1 MKQSKTTL
9 KELTA
14 RYRAVLL
21 KCALINAMMIIGI
34 GAANAKTI
42 SEGVYNEDD
51 FSMPQME
58 DLTITGGTFNNADIY
73 SGGVWNLTVSGGTF
87 NGETNLKGKVVTLS
101 GGNLENITSLDME
114 GNDIVID
121 SDNAKIKLSP
131 SKTHDFVA
139 FNLFNVTG
147 DTGLNVFNATLSS
160 PAVSGKS
167 SGTIKLLSA
176 LFRMV

>member
-51 FSMPQME
+51 FSMP
-58 DLTITGGTFNNADIY
+58 
-73 SGGVWNLTVSGGTF
+73 
-87 NGETNLKGKVVTLS
+87 
-101 GGNLENITSLDME
+101 
-114 GNDIVID
+114 
-121 SDNAKIKLSP
+121 
-131 SKTHDFVA
+131 
-139 FNLFNVTG
+139 
-147 DTGLNVFNATLSS
+147 
-160 PAVSGKS
+160 
-167 SGTIKLLSA
+167 
-176 LFRMV
+176 